1 MQKTITSGNI
11 WKKVI
16 LIIIGSVISAYGI
29 DLAIYA
35 GFGGATLAVL
45 WQGVAH
51 ATGFTIGQSS
61 FLVATIMILFCWFYD
76 RKQIYFGTILY
87 QIVYSS
93 CTDLLK
99 PIVHYSPWTVLNF
112 FIMLLGI
119 FLFAL
124 GTALYSFTD
133 WGRGSYEALTFA
145 LVEKHHWQTRT
156 VRNLLDFSVVV
167 LGVLLGGKF
176 GLCTIC
182 TILLSGVMIQF
193 TLKQLKRITAR

>member
-1 MQKTITSGNI
+1 MHGRPIKDILKKIT
-11 WKKVI
+11 
-16 LIIIGSVISAYGI
+16 LIVIGSAVSAFGI

-45 WQGVAH
+45 WQGVTRV
-51 ATGFTIGQSS
+51 TGLTIGQAS
-61 FLVATIMILFCWFYD
+61 FLVAVIMIIFCWFYD
-76 RKQIYFGTILY
+76 RKQIYFGTIIY
-87 QIVYSS
+87 QIVYSA

-99 PIVHYSPWTVLNF
+99 PLVRYSPWIVLNF
-112 FIMLLGI
+112 IIMLFGI
-119 FLFAL
+119 FLFAV

-156 VRNLLDFSVVV
+156 VRTLLDLSVVV

-176 GLCTIC
+176 GLCTVC
-182 TILLSGVMIQF
+182 TILLSGTMIQF